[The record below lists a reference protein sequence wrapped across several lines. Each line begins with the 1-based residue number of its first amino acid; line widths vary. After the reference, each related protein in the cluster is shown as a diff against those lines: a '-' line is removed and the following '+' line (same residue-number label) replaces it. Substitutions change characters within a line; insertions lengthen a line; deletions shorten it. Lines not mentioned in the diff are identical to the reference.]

1 MLRPTTFFLLVTGC
15 INSFMVFE
23 QVNIMTNGG
32 PLNSTTT
39 IVHQLY
45 KSAFLN
51 FKAGYGSAM
60 AMILLAMTIV
70 FTLLNF
76 RFANQDNGTDVN

>member
-39 IVHQLY
+39 IVHQIC